1 VLPYRAEPQLPY
13 NGLRLTRG
21 PGLRGS
27 DGWSTAVIEHPGSL
41 VIPLRKDQCLV
52 RGPGRELVTLPLASV
67 DDGPVSDSFWCGPG
81 RDGSLVF
88 LGRRDDGAGIFALD
102 LSDRSEPAA
111 LELAGADKTLD
122 TRSLFS
128 SLDAQQSALLA
139 YARGLLRW
147 HRDQKYCGACGS
159 RSWADPAGHQRTCSG
174 TSCGKLLF
182 PRIEPAVITLVLSP
196 SAGGSAEPGPKA
208 LMGRHQGSAPDAWAL
223 IAGFVDIGESLEDA
237 VRREVAE
244 ETGVA
249 VGEVRYQASQ
259 AWPFPAGLMLG
270 FRAVALREDI
280 AVDQDEIVEARW
292 FTRAELGAHLG
303 SRSRKH
309 RDSIGMF
316 LLEDWLS
323 GPD

>member
-1 VLPYRAEPQLPY
+1 VLPYRAEPRLPY
-13 NGLRLTRG
+13 NGLRLDRTA
-21 PGLRGS
+21 GLRRS
-27 DGWSTAVIEHPGSL
+27 DGLESRCKHPASR
-41 VIPLRKDQCLV
+41 VIPLRRDQCLV
-52 RGPGRELVTLPLASV
+52 RNPGRELVTLPTASSAAIL
-67 DDGPVSDSFWCGPG
+67 DQCDP
-81 RDGSLVF
+81 LVF
-88 LGRRDDGAGIFALD
+88 LGVGPDGAGTFAVD
-102 LSDRSEPAA
+102 LSGISEPAA
-111 LELAGADKTLD
+111 LQLVGADATID

-128 SLDAQQSALLA
+128 SMDAQQSALLA

-147 HRDQKYCGACGS
+147 HRDQRYCGACGS
-159 RSWADPAGHQRTCSG
+159 FARPDPAGHQRTCTG
-174 TSCGKLLF
+174 ERCGKLLF
-182 PRIEPAVITLVLSP
+182 PRIEPAVITLVLAP
-196 SAGGSAEPGPKA
+196 GPAGLAGSAGPGSPGEPAPRC

-280 AVDQDEIVEARW
+280 AVDQDEMVEARW
-292 FTRAELGAHLG
+292 FTRAELGTHLA
-303 SRSRKH
+303 SRPRKH

-316 LLEDWLS
+316 LLEDWL
-323 GPD
+323 GEQD

>member
-1 VLPYRAEPQLPY
+1 VLPYRTEPRLAY
-13 NGLRLTRG
+13 NGLRLDRAA
-21 PGLRGS
+21 GLRGS
-27 DGWSTAVIEHPGSL
+27 DDWLKSVRAHPASR
-41 VIPLRKDQCLV
+41 VIPLRGDQCLV
-52 RGPGRELVTLPLASV
+52 QGPGRELVTLPTASSAAILDQCDPLA
-67 DDGPVSDSFWCGPG
+67 
-81 RDGSLVF
+81 F
-88 LGRRDDGAGIFALD
+88 LGVREDGGGVFAVD
-102 LSDRSEPAA
+102 LTGLTEQEA
-111 LELAGADKTLD
+111 LNLIGADATLD

-128 SLDAQQSALLA
+128 ALGGQQAALLA

-147 HRDQKYCGACGS
+147 HRDQQYCGACGN
-159 RSWADPAGHQRTCSG
+159 WAWPDPAGHQRTC
-174 TSCGKLLF
+174 THCGKELF
-182 PRIEPAVITLVLSP
+182 PRIEPAVITLVLAPSP
-196 SAGGSAEPGPKA
+196 DESGEAGPKA

-280 AVDQDEIVEARW
+280 AVDEDEIVEARW

-303 SRSRKH
+303 SRPRKH

-323 GPD
+323 EQD